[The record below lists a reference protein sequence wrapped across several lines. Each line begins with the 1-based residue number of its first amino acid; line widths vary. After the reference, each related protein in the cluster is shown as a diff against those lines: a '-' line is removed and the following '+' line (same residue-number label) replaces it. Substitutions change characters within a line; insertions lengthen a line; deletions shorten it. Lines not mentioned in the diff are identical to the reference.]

1 MMSSKWMIAMGV
13 VSIRKYICAPRLSP
27 ARTRSMELAPQAACR
42 LQAALRRLR
51 KPKAVVTVMLA
62 LNCCRAGAMSRG
74 DSPPLILRASSAR
87 VAGASLRPY
96 EIALRETGRGWREVA
111 GGHAGMRG
119 GGPNAANDDDD
130 VAMLSG
136 QSLLS
141 PNGGED
147 LGGGRGIASNNGETF
162 GRGAGEAAEREYWK
176 EGKEAEEQKWKG
188 ENSIADQLQVGLN
201 GHDAKYHAPNYVI
214 LCADQAA
221 TVRRQCGAVF

>member
-1 MMSSKWMIAMGV
+1 MVDCAQDEGRGV
-13 VSIRKYICAPRLSP
+13 APADGACP
-27 ARTRSMELAPQAACR
+27 AAIQCR

-51 KPKAVVTVMLA
+51 KPKAVATVMLA
-62 LNCCRAGAMSRG
+62 LNCCRAGAISRG
-74 DSPPLILRASSAR
+74 DSTPLILRASSAR

-130 VAMLSG
+130 DVAMLSG

-147 LGGGRGIASNNGETF
+147 LSGGRGIASNNGEAF